1 MRFYGVYLPN
11 FVAVNMLMILA
22 FQLKSL
28 DDTGLYTLY
37 FVAWYSFSF

>member
-1 MRFYGVYLPN
+1 MRFYVVYLPN

-28 DDTGLYTLY
+28 DDTGLY